1 MSGGGY
7 GKGKKVVKAKLQS
20 GPGRHRQMVKQ
31 GWAQERH
38 KVRPGTA
45 RQGSK
50 RGR

>member
-7 GKGKKVVKAKLQS
+7 GKGKKAVKAKLQS
-20 GPGRHRQMVKQ
+20 AVGRQRQLVKQ

-38 KVRPGTA
+38 KQRPGTA
-45 RQGSK
+45 RQGR